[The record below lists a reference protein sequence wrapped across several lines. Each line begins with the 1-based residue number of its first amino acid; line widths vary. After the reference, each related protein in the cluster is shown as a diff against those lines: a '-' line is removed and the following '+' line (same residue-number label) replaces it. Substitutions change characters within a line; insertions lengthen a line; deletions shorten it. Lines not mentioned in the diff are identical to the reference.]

1 MANIL
6 SGLTVIDL
14 TQNVAGPFCSQM
26 LGDLGATVIKIE
38 RPGHGDDTRHWH
50 PPLWGEESSTF
61 LALNRNKK
69 SVCVDLNQPEG
80 QKIVQELCKKAD
92 IFIHS
97 LKPGSEESRGLGYET
112 LSEINP
118 ALIYAAIS
126 AFGDKGK
133 MKNKPG
139 YDPLIQA
146 YSGIMSMIGNEGDDP
161 ARVSVSIVDMATGM
175 WSLIGILTA
184 LHQRNETGEG
194 CKVANS
200 LLETGVAWVTLQLS
214 TFMASGRLP
223 RKMGT
228 GMATSAP
235 YEAFK
240 TKGDQWAII
249 AAGNNRLFKNLCA
262 ALQMP
267 ELVEDPR
274 FESNPARV
282 QNRKE
287 LHRLIEECTLR
298 YEVDDLVSLM
308 AEYNVP
314 SSPINTLDRVLRDE
328 QVNALSL
335 IKPVEGFRVSDFR
348 MVDLPFRI
356 NEERGNLQSLPPLL
370 GEHTVEILRS
380 LNYSEEAL
388 EQLKSKSIIGWE
400 ADDEL
405 TPTR

>member
-69 SVCVDLNQPEG
+69 SICVDLNQPEG
-80 QKIVQELCKKAD
+80 QKIVHELCKKAD

-118 ALIYAAIS
+118 SLIYAAIS

-146 YSGIMSMIGNEGDDP
+146 YSGIMSLTGNEGDDP
-161 ARVSVSIVDMATGM
+161 ARVGVSIVDMATGM

-184 LHQRNETGEG
+184 LHQRNQTGKG

-214 TFMASGRLP
+214 TFMASGKLP
-223 RKMGT
+223 KKMGT
-228 GMATSAP
+228 GMATTAP

-240 TKGDQWAII
+240 TKGDHWAII

-274 FESNPARV
+274 FESNSTRV

-287 LHRLIEECTLR
+287 LHRMIEECTLR

-308 AEYNVP
+308 TEYNVP
-314 SSPINTLDRVLRDE
+314 SCPINTLDRVLRDE

-335 IKPVEGFRVSDFR
+335 IKSVEGFRVSDFR

-370 GEHTVEILRS
+370 GEHTDEILSS
-380 LNYSEEAL
+380 LHYSEEVL
-388 EQLKSKSIIGWE
+388 EQLKSKCIIG
-400 ADDEL
+400 
-405 TPTR
+405 

>member
-6 SGLTVIDL
+6 SGLTVIDI
-14 TQNVAGPFCSQM
+14 TQNVAGPFCSQL

-50 PPLWGEESSTF
+50 PPLWGGESSTF

-69 SVCVDLNQPEG
+69 SLCVDLNHPEG
-80 QKIVQELCKKAD
+80 QNIIHELCKKAD

-97 LKPGSEESRGLGYET
+97 LKPGSEESRRLGYET

-118 ALIYAAIS
+118 SLIYAAIS

-146 YSGIMSMIGNEGDDP
+146 YSGIMSLTGNEGDDP
-161 ARVSVSIVDMATGM
+161 VRVGVSIVDMATGM

-184 LHQRNETGEG
+184 LQQRNQTGKG

-214 TFMASGRLP
+214 THMASGKLP

-228 GMATSAP
+228 GMATTAP

-240 TKGDQWAII
+240 TKGNQWAII

-262 ALQMP
+262 ALEMP

-274 FESNPARV
+274 FETNAARV
-282 QNRKE
+282 ENRQE
-287 LHRLIEECTLR
+287 LHRLIEERTLG
-298 YEVDDLVSLM
+298 YEVDELVSLL

-314 SSPINTLDRVLRDE
+314 SSPINTLDRVLDDE
-328 QVNALSL
+328 QVAVLSL
-335 IKPVEGFRVSDFR
+335 IKPVEGFRVPDFR

-370 GEHTVEILRS
+370 GEHTDEILSS
-380 LNYSEEAL
+380 LNYSKEEV
-388 EQLKSKSIIGWE
+388 EQLKSKNIIG
-400 ADDEL
+400 
-405 TPTR
+405 

>member
-1 MANIL
+1 MPNIL
-6 SGLTVIDL
+6 SGLTVIDV

-69 SVCVDLNQPEG
+69 SLCIDLNHPEG
-80 QKIVQELCKKAD
+80 QKIVHQLCETAD

-97 LKPGSEESRGLGYET
+97 LKPGSEESRGLGYEE
-112 LSEINP
+112 LSQTNP
-118 ALIYAAIS
+118 SLIYAAIS
-126 AFGDKGK
+126 AFGDIGE
-133 MKNKPG
+133 MRNKPG

-146 YSGIMSMIGNEGDDP
+146 YSGIMSLTGNEGDDP
-161 ARVSVSIVDMATGM
+161 ARVGVSIVDMATGM
-175 WSLIGILTA
+175 WSLIGILSA
-184 LHQRNETGEG
+184 LHQRNDTGKG
-194 CKVANS
+194 CKVSNS
-200 LLETGVAWVTLQLS
+200 LLETGIQWVMLQMS
-214 TFMASGRLP
+214 TYMASGRLP

-235 YEAFK
+235 YEAFR

-262 ALQMP
+262 ALQMS

-287 LHRLIEECTLR
+287 LHRIIEERTLT
-298 YEVDDLVSLM
+298 YEVDDLVQLLS
-308 AEYNVP
+308 EYKVP
-314 SSPINTLDRVLRDE
+314 SSPINTLDRVMRDE
-328 QVNALSL
+328 QVRALNM
-335 IKPVEGFRVSDFR
+335 IKPIEDFRVTDFR
-348 MVDLPFRI
+348 MIDLPFRI

-370 GEHTVEILRS
+370 GEHTEEILEA
-380 LNYSEEAL
+380 LNYSGDKL
-388 EQLKSKSIIGWE
+388 TQLKSMNIVG
-400 ADDEL
+400 
-405 TPTR
+405 